1 MRYFNV
7 FGPGQLGDSA
17 YSTAV
22 SAWCNNT
29 KTSRPLRSDG
39 DGTQSRDMCYIDNVV
54 DANIKAAISKPKA
67 NFGGE
72 CYNIACGDRVSN
84 NQILEY
90 FQKRFKYAVVKS
102 APWRQGDVMHTQ
114 ANINKAK
121 RDLGYDPKVMFWEGL
136 EKTIDWWDL

>member
-1 MRYFNV
+1 
-7 FGPGQLGDSA
+7 
-17 YSTAV
+17 
-22 SAWCNNT
+22 
-29 KTSRPLRSDG
+29 
-39 DGTQSRDMCYIDNVV
+39 MCYIDNVV